1 MSKYKEKDAIEDRF
15 TKSLCSILNLDK
27 TIFKNKHNEVCVSDE
42 QYLYVQNLIKNID
55 PDTEALRNDKTKES
69 YIAFLRAKLMA
80 MAEQQGIDPSILQPI
95 KEEEKI

>member
-42 QYLYVQNLIKNID
+42 QYLYVQNLINETQYLLNRCASKYGYRNNRRWCNEIV
-55 PDTEALRNDKTKES
+55 DTFFNFVHKT
-69 YIAFLRAKLMA
+69 
-80 MAEQQGIDPSILQPI
+80 
-95 KEEEKI
+95 